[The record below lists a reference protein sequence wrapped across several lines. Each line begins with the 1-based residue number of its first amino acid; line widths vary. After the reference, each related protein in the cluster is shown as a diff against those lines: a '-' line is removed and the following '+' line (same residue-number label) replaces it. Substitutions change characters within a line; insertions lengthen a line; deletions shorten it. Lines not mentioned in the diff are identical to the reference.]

1 MKKTILYF
9 LGIAITTLLCCSCED
24 NSTGK
29 YPADNIRFLVG
40 DEVSIKHPTQVIYT
54 TSWSGWN
61 PELYPMEL
69 WVEETEMASVDN
81 QGYVTGHKLGTFTL
95 HAKVMG
101 KHGWVEGSKQFT
113 VSDVLSQISIS
124 GINYFRRLG
133 VDTNN
138 DSVISA
144 SELERIEVLEERI
157 HSDFLLSLAQYLP
170 NLKEVSVIADISP
183 SRTLDLSMFKLRK
196 LTIIDDC
203 VWSDE
208 EYEEVEPYFL
218 TDLKLNNCIE
228 HIVVNLMPGF
238 PVMDLSNY
246 TNLKTISREYNAPPK
261 WADMTFILPPNI
273 ELIDLRS
280 AAILFNHV
288 CPKLTTIR
296 LTHCMPITIPKEKV
310 PNLKNIIYKY
320 DGSYPDT
327 NKYDTTLDISS
338 YEASDLDEVYIEW
351 IDALYVSQSVKDKFF
366 KYADSNKIII
376 K

>member
-1 MKKTILYF
+1 MKKTIIYF
-9 LGIAITTLLCCSCED
+9 LGIAITTLLCCGCED
-24 NSTGK
+24 NSSGK

-113 VSDVLSQISIS
+113 VSDVLSQLSINE
-124 GINYFRRLG
+124 IEYFRRMG
-133 VDTNN
+133 VDVNN
-138 DSVISA
+138 DSIISA

-280 AAILFNHV
+280 AAILFNHIY
-288 CPKLTTIR
+288 PNLTTIK

-327 NKYDTTLDISS
+327 NKYDTTLDIST

>member
-1 MKKTILYF
+1 MKKAIFYF

-113 VSDVLSQISIS
+113 VSDVLSQLSINE
-124 GINYFRRLG
+124 IEYFRRMG
-133 VDTNN
+133 VDVNN
-138 DSVISA
+138 DSIISA

-288 CPKLTTIR
+288 YPNLTTIK

-310 PNLKNIIYKY
+310 PNLKNIIYQY
-320 DGSYPDT
+320 DGRYPDT
-327 NKYDTTLDISS
+327 YMYDRTLDIST
-338 YEASDLDEVYIEW
+338 YEASDLDFVEANW

>member
-1 MKKTILYF
+1 MKKTIIYF
-9 LGIAITTLLCCSCED
+9 LGIVLTTLLCCGCED

-101 KHGWVEGSKQFT
+101 KHGWVEGSKQFI
-113 VSDVLSQISIS
+113 VSDVLSQLSINE
-124 GINYFRRLG
+124 IEYFRRMG
-133 VDTNN
+133 VDVNN
-138 DSVISA
+138 DSIISA

-288 CPKLTTIR
+288 YLKLTTIK

-310 PNLKNIIYKY
+310 PNLKNIIYQY
-320 DGSYPDT
+320 DGRYPDT
-327 NKYDTTLDISS
+327 YMYDRTLDIST
-338 YEASDLDEVYIEW
+338 YEASDLDFVKTEW
-351 IDALYVSQSVKDKFF
+351 IKTLYVSQSVRERFPLN
-366 KYADSNKIII
+366 ADKIII

>member
-1 MKKTILYF
+1 MKKTVLQF
-9 LGIAITTLLCCSCED
+9 IALAFITLFCCSCED

-157 HSDFLLSLAQYLP
+157 HSDFLLIL
-170 NLKEVSVIADISP
+170 
-183 SRTLDLSMFKLRK
+183 SRILR
-196 LTIIDDC
+196 
-203 VWSDE
+203 
-208 EYEEVEPYFL
+208 
-218 TDLKLNNCIE
+218 
-228 HIVVNLMPGF
+228 
-238 PVMDLSNY
+238 
-246 TNLKTISREYNAPPK
+246 
-261 WADMTFILPPNI
+261 
-273 ELIDLRS
+273 
-280 AAILFNHV
+280 
-288 CPKLTTIR
+288 
-296 LTHCMPITIPKEKV
+296 KEKV
-310 PNLKNIIYKY
+310 IFLTSQILLTKN
-320 DGSYPDT
+320 T
-327 NKYDTTLDISS
+327 
-338 YEASDLDEVYIEW
+338 V
-351 IDALYVSQSVKDKFF
+351 
-366 KYADSNKIII
+366 
-376 K
+376 